1 MLKTRLTNQE
11 RVFTMMMNLQRCLLL
26 MTRTTQTIKLLLII
40 IKLCLKIASLKDQL
54 STSNN
59 NSSNSN
65 NRCNSRETQLNLEPS
80 TSSTKTQW
88 VT

>member
-26 MTRTTQTIKLLLII
+26 MTRTTQTIKLHLII
-40 IKLCLKIASLKDQL
+40 TKLCLKIASLKDQL
-54 STSNN
+54 NISNN

-65 NRCNSRETQLNLEPS
+65 NRCNSRETQLSLEPS
-80 TSSTKTQW
+80 TSNTKTQW